1 MSRYLSKYFEVF
13 VCLHKSNRRKGST
26 FGNRRRSVR
35 GLADIRGRA
44 RGKQPPQGPLDKGP
58 CGGYNN
64 SHRAGVVQRPVHQPS
79 KLRTRVRLPSP
90 APYKAL
96 HPVMRRF
103 FFVSQTKCIGSVL
116 FSQKTVTATPGRCPG
131 RFLFVCPLNKY
142 KKFTPTAA
150 AFCTHKRKMKNQE
163 N

>member
-90 APYKAL
+90 APVRRKRLPLAAFFLPAL
-96 HPVMRRF
+96 AWGTGMQQKSRSPGMDARKKRR
-103 FFVSQTKCIGSVL
+103 
-116 FSQKTVTATPGRCPG
+116 PGMVPG
-131 RFLFVCPLNKY
+131 LRFLFVPVWNHTL
-142 KKFTPTAA
+142 T
-150 AFCTHKRKMKNQE
+150 CTDPPG
-163 N
+163 

>member
-44 RGKQPPQGPLDKGP
+44 RGKQPPQGPLDKDP

-90 APYKAL
+90 APARRKRLPLAAFFLPAL
-96 HPVMRRF
+96 AWGDRHATEKPFPGDGRP
-103 FFVSQTKCIGSVL
+103 
-116 FSQKTVTATPGRCPG
+116 QKTETRHGAGSP
-131 RFLFVCPLNKY
+131 FSVCSSLEPCAYLYRSTRLSKIS
-142 KKFTPTAA
+142 TL
-150 AFCTHKRKMKNQE
+150 
-163 N
+163 